1 MRVGIIGV
9 GSMGQNH
16 ARVYAD
22 LAELVGVADIDRAAA
37 KVTADRLGCRA
48 FEDYRALLRSDVEA
62 ISIASP
68 TAAHVELAT
77 AALDAGKHILV
88 EKPVGG
94 DPAACERLAELARA
108 QGLTFAAGFIER
120 HNPVVAFARQGLAEG
135 RFGRLITLASRRV
148 SAFPERVR
156 DVGAILDLGIHDL
169 DVMRYL
175 VAQPPRSVY
184 ALGGSVAGEGHED
197 HVNILLDFEGG
208 PTGFVEVNWLT
219 PMKVRQLALTCT
231 GNFVELHYSEQVA
244 VISSSSF
251 RAFEPGNLFEVPLE
265 LDVRRIAL
273 KKEEPLRRELQD
285 FLDAIA
291 ARRPPLVTGE
301 DAAQTLRVAQA
312 AIVSL
317 RRREKVAIAEA

>member
-37 KVTADRLGCRA
+37 RATAARTGCRA
-48 FEDYRALLRSDVEA
+48 FDDYRALLQSDIDAV
-62 ISIASP
+62 SIASP
-68 TAAHVELAT
+68 TASHVALAT
-77 AALDAGKHILV
+77 AALEAGKHILV

-94 DPAACERLAELARA
+94 DPVACERLADGARA

-120 HNPVVAFARQGLAEG
+120 HNPVVAFAHQALEEG
-135 RFGRLITLASRRV
+135 RFGRLITLSSRRV
-148 SAFPERVR
+148 SSLPERVR

-175 VAQPPRSVY
+175 VAKPLRSVY
-184 ALGGSVAGEGHED
+184 TLGGRVGSDGHED
-197 HVNILLDFEGG
+197 HANILLDFEDG

-231 GNFVELHYSEQVA
+231 ANFVELNYIDQVA
-244 VISSSSF
+244 AISSSSI
-251 RAFEPGNLFEVPLE
+251 RGLEPGNLFAIPLE
-265 LDVRRIAL
+265 FDVRRIAL
-273 KKEEPLRRELQD
+273 KKEEPLRRELLD

-291 ARRPPLVTGE
+291 QRRPPLVSGE
-301 DAAQTLRVAQA
+301 DAALSLRAAQA
-312 AIVSL
+312 ALLSL
-317 RRREKVAIAEA
+317 RRREKVAVG